1 MGICRSNWLPS
12 STTCLY
18 LEELTVNDD
27 RVPSVERH
35 LMRRRLRHTLSKWP
49 KTWHF
54 KWASE
59 VLCWSELI
67 RDSFFLCM
75 CWQCRLLLSTTVRG
89 LYEWRMVAI
98 LQWLLDVIKKGL
110 LCICDVYDAAFALCC
125 KFQRAWIVKERCN
138 VVLRSVGVSCVCV
151 YAHCTSSQ
159 NCAMT
164 SVFAVG
170 KSFSWANAGDL
181 VLIHCTYYFP
191 SERKLWIIVCLL
203 IWKVYDVVQ
212 DALRVL
218 YVPWFI
224 DVSTGDRTVCG

>member
-1 MGICRSNWLPS
+1 MTEFLPWNATWWGVGCAIPYQNGQKLGISNEPQRCYAEASWL
-12 STTCLY
+12 
-18 LEELTVNDD
+18 E
-27 RVPSVERH
+27 
-35 LMRRRLRHTLSKWP
+35 TL
-49 KTWHF
+49 
-54 KWASE
+54 
-59 VLCWSELI
+59 
-67 RDSFFLCM
+67 FLCV

>member
-1 MGICRSNWLPS
+1 
-12 STTCLY
+12 
-18 LEELTVNDD
+18 
-27 RVPSVERH
+27 
-35 LMRRRLRHTLSKWP
+35 MRRRLHHTLSKWP

-67 RDSFFLCM
+67 RYIFCVF
-75 CWQCRLLLSTTVRG
+75 TVQTVVVHNCS
-89 LYEWRMVAI
+89 WSVRMKHGGHFTVATWCDQKRAAVHNRCVRCSI
-98 LQWLLDVIKKGL
+98 CFVLQIFESLNCEINL
-110 LCICDVYDAAFALCC
+110 
-125 KFQRAWIVKERCN
+125 RCN
-138 VVLRSVGVSCVCV
+138 IALRSIGVSCVCV
-151 YAHCTSSQ
+151 YAHCASSQ

-164 SVFAVG
+164 SAFAVG

-191 SERKLWIIVCLL
+191 SGRKLWIIVCLL

-218 YVPWFI
+218 YLPWFI
-224 DVSTGDRTVCG
+224 DVSTGDRSVCG

>member
-1 MGICRSNWLPS
+1 MTEFLPWNATWWGIGCTIPYQNGQKLGISNEPQRCYAEASWLE
-12 STTCLY
+12 TLFLCV
-18 LEELTVNDD
+18 LTVHTVVVDNCSWSLRMKGGGHFTVATWCDQK
-27 RVPSVERH
+27 RAAVH
-35 LMRRRLRHTLSKWP
+35 MRRVRCSIC
-49 KTWHF
+49 F
-54 KWASE
+54 
-59 VLCWSELI
+59 VL
-67 RDSFFLCM
+67 
-75 CWQCRLLLSTTVRG
+75 Q
-89 LYEWRMVAI
+89 I
-98 LQWLLDVIKKGL
+98 LESLN
-110 LCICDVYDAAFALCC
+110 
-125 KFQRAWIVKERCN
+125 ERCN
-138 VVLRSVGVSCVCV
+138 IVLRSVGVSCVCV
-151 YAHCTSSQ
+151 YAHCASSQ